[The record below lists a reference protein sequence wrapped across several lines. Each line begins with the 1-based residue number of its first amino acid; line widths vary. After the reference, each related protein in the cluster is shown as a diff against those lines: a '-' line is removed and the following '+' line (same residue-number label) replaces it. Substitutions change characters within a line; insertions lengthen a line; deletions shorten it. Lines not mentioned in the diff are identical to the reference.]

1 MAEQNMIKAHAGA
14 GTKRSYR
21 IGFLLSVVLTII
33 AFAVVL
39 YGHLPRSLIVPCI
52 VAAAAAQI
60 LVHLSY
66 FLHLS
71 AAPEQRWNLLAI
83 AFTALIIGILLGGSL
98 WIMYRL
104 HEQMMSSDPMQFG
117 SLAPHA
123 AGHP

>member
-1 MAEQNMIKAHAGA
+1 MAEQHVIKAHAGA
-14 GTKRSYR
+14 GTKRSYG
-21 IGFLLSVVLTII
+21 IGFLLSVVLSGI

-39 YGHLPRSLIVPCI
+39 YGELPRWLVVPCI

-60 LVHLSY
+60 LVHLWY

-83 AFTALIIGILLGGSL
+83 AFTALIIVILLGGSL

-104 HEQMMSSDPMQFG
+104 HEQMMGADPMKFG

-123 AGHP
+123 VGHP

>member
-1 MAEQNMIKAHAGA
+1 MTEQHAIKAQPGA

-21 IGFLLSVVLTII
+21 IGFLLSVVLTMV
-33 AFAVVL
+33 AFAAVS
-39 YGHLPRSLIVPCI
+39 YGGLPRSLVVPCI

-83 AFTALIIGILLGGSL
+83 CLTALIVVIILGGSI
-98 WIMYRL
+98 WIMVSL
-104 HEQMMSSDPMQFG
+104 HEQMMVGDPMNFG
-117 SLAPHA
+117 SWV
-123 AGHP
+123 GNTEKRF